1 MIRHSTAILLASILA
16 GCGAPGK
23 SRPPV
28 ATDKSSLSLI
38 SSMAEHMERE
48 NEDISR
54 DATSIR
60 EDIASADKDLD
71 SLYSVVPETSQETL
85 DVAIDKMW
93 EAEQNAKQIVDSSER
108 LQEEIDKLEVV
119 TAQVKAVE
127 DRVVELQSVEAETRA
142 KAMEKLYGY
151 ITLFFALGFI
161 IVTAGAAL
169 AFFVN
174 KSLGF
179 MIMLVGGIMIGFAA
193 ASQYYLQQI
202 ALVGGI
208 LLAVLVASGLVFI
221 LLSALRG
228 KKKDEALAEIVGII
242 KVLMET
248 MESGER
254 DRIFGDGGLASRA
267 KSQMAKD
274 IIKQMQD
281 STSKRDG

>member
-1 MIRHSTAILLASILA
+1 MTKSTSILLIAACVSVSCTPSPRA
-16 GCGAPGK
+16 RA
-23 SRPPV
+23 PV
-28 ATDKSSLSLI
+28 ATDRSSLTLI

-48 NEDISR
+48 NEDIAR
-54 DATSIR
+54 DAKSIQ
-60 EDIASADKDLD
+60 EDVASADKDLD
-71 SLYSVVPETSQETL
+71 SIYSMVPDSGQETL
-85 DVAIDKMW
+85 DLAIDKIW
-93 EAEQNAKQIVDSSER
+93 EAEQNAKQIGESAAR

-119 TAQVKAVE
+119 TSQVKAVE
-127 DRVVELQSVEAETRA
+127 ERVAELQGVEAETRA

-151 ITLFFALGFI
+151 ITLFFALGFL

-208 LLAVLVASGLVFI
+208 LLALLVASGLVFI

-228 KKKDEALAEIVGII
+228 KKRDEALEEIVGII

-248 MESGER
+248 MEPGEKE
-254 DRIFGDGGLASRA
+254 RIFGEGGLASRA
-267 KSQMAKD
+267 KSKMTKD
-274 IIKQMQD
+274 IIKEM
-281 STSKRDG
+281 SAKI

>member
-1 MIRHSTAILLASILA
+1 MNKLSTLLIASFVA
-16 GCGAPGK
+16 GCGAPA
-23 SRPPV
+23 RQHLPV
-28 ATDKSSLSLI
+28 ATDRSSITLI

-48 NEDISR
+48 NEDIAR
-54 DATSIR
+54 DAASIQ
-60 EDIASADKDLD
+60 EDIASADKNLD
-71 SLYSVVPETSQETL
+71 SIYDIVPDSGQETL
-85 DVAIDKMW
+85 DLAIDKIW
-93 EAEQNAKQIVDSSER
+93 EAEQNAKQIGESAAR

-119 TAQVKAVE
+119 TTQVKAVE
-127 DRVVELQSVEAETRA
+127 ERVAELQGVEAETRA

-151 ITLFFALGFI
+151 ITLFFALGFL

-174 KSLGF
+174 KSMGF

-208 LLAVLVASGLVFI
+208 LLAILVASGLVFI

-228 KKKDEALAEIVGII
+228 KKKDEALSEIVGII

-248 MESGER
+248 MEPGEKE
-254 DRIFGDGGLASRA
+254 RIFGEGGLASKA
-267 KSQMAKD
+267 KSQMTRE
-274 IIKQMQD
+274 IIKEMMP
-281 STSKRDG
+281 DGKKV

>member
-1 MIRHSTAILLASILA
+1 MKIAALTTIAAALALS
-16 GCGAPGK
+16 GCLEPAK
-23 SRPPV
+23 AKAPV
-28 ATDKSSLSLI
+28 ATERSSLTLI

-48 NEDISR
+48 NEDIAR
-54 DATSIR
+54 DAHSIQ
-60 EDIASADKDLD
+60 EDIASADADLD
-71 SLYSVVPETSQETL
+71 SIYMQVPEEAQGKL
-85 DVAIDKMW
+85 DLAIDKIW
-93 EAEQNAKQIVDSSER
+93 EAEQNAKQVGDSAAR

-119 TAQVKAVE
+119 TSQVKAVE
-127 DRVVELQSVEAETRA
+127 QRVAELQGVEAETRA

-151 ITLFFALGFI
+151 ITLFFALGFL

-208 LLAVLVASGLVFI
+208 LLALLVASGLVFI

-228 KKKDEALAEIVGII
+228 KKRDEALEEIVGII

-248 MESGER
+248 MEPGEK
-254 DRIFGDGGLASRA
+254 DRIFGEGGLASKA
-267 KSQMAKD
+267 KSKMTKD
-274 IIKQMQD
+274 IIKEM
-281 STSKRDG
+281 SSKI

>member
-1 MIRHSTAILLASILA
+1 MARNIVTILIAATIA
-16 GCGAPGK
+16 GCGAPQK
-23 SRPPV
+23 QRAPV

-48 NEDISR
+48 NEDIAR
-54 DATSIR
+54 DAVSIR
-60 EDIASADKDLD
+60 EDIVSADVDLD
-71 SLYSVVPETSQETL
+71 SIYMQVPEEAQERL
-85 DVAIDKMW
+85 DLAIDKIW
-93 EAEQNAKQIVDSSER
+93 EAEQNAKQISDSSAR

-119 TAQVKAVE
+119 TSQVKAVE
-127 DRVVELQSVEAETRA
+127 ERVAELQGVEAETRA

-151 ITLFFALGFI
+151 ITLFFALGFL

-208 LLAVLVASGLVFI
+208 LLALLVASGLVFI

-228 KKKDEALAEIVGII
+228 KKRDEALEEIIGII

-248 MESGER
+248 MEPGEKE
-254 DRIFGDGGLASRA
+254 RIFGEGGLASRA
-267 KSQMAKD
+267 KSKMTKD
-274 IIKQMQD
+274 IIKEM
-281 STSKRDG
+281 SAKI